1 MNKFFV
7 IFIISFFLFKSE
19 KTFSQTVKISEK
31 KFKNQIVNGINVS
44 PVNKKIKETVPISVK
59 NHPNKNL
66 KIGVKTKRKEKPKK
80 ASKYNINKKRN
91 DE

>member
-7 IFIISFFLFKSE
+7 ILIMSLLLFKSE
-19 KTFSQTVKISEK
+19 KTFSQTVKIFEK
-31 KFKNQIVNGINVS
+31 RAKNQIVNGINVS
-44 PVNKKIKETVPISVK
+44 PVNKMIKAVPVAVK

-66 KIGVKTKRKEKPKK
+66 KVGTKTKRKEKPKK
-80 ASKYNINKKRN
+80 VSKYNINKKRN